1 MHDPQRILDIA
12 SYQYGT
18 QLYWHIRRLVVS
30 HDDAE
35 DALQETF
42 IKIFTKAS
50 SFRGGDENLK
60 AWFYQIATREAL
72 MCLRRRTHAF
82 QSLDSLCVEL
92 SERVAAE
99 SASDADSG
107 AVLFQQAILQLST
120 QQRIVFN
127 LRYYDEL
134 PYDQIAVGI
143 FLFKPKAGPEE
154 TLYRS
159 PMDSFLASIS
169 DTEASQIVDFPIDDI
184 PEYYR

>member
-1 MHDPQRILDIA
+1 MANAHDILSLATDR
-12 SYQYGT
+12 YGK

-50 SFRGGDENLK
+50 SFRGDEDSLLS
-60 AWFYQIATREAL
+60 WFYQIATREAL

-82 QSLDSLCVEL
+82 QSLDSLSGEL
-92 SERVAAE
+92 SDLVVTE
-99 SASDADSG
+99 SAPDADRS

-120 QQRIVFN
+120 QQRVAFN

-134 PYDQIAVGI
+134 PYDQISAITGKSEGSLRTNYHYAVDKI
-143 FLFKPKAGPEE
+143 K
-154 TLYRS
+154 
-159 PMDSFLASIS
+159 
-169 DTEASQIVDFPIDDI
+169 
-184 PEYYR
+184 EYLKEHTI